1 MNFKIL
7 KLNEYLIS
15 DEILGSLQFVNNY
28 KERYGTGPG
37 FFEGSLEDAMKTA
50 YTSKS
55 AKDVSCN
62 AFYC

>member
-1 MNFKIL
+1 MNFL
-7 KLNEYLIS
+7 VS

-55 AKDVSCN
+55 AKDVSYTVN
-62 AFYC
+62 YC